1 MDRQDTSHSTS
12 GRPSEQVR
20 RDVWVRSGGRC
31 ALCNEYLLEGP
42 MSGRTVN
49 LGELAH
55 IVGRSTGDRSP
66 RGQDAL
72 DPALRDDADN
82 LMLLCASQHGEID
95 APGGLDV
102 FTVDKLRRLKR
113 EHEDRIRHLTG
124 LGPDRAT
131 TVVRMVGRVHG
142 KEVELSRQTAAAAV
156 LAEDRFPLFLESYTR
171 HGLEIDLRG
180 VPGES
185 SAARAASRAAAASR
199 AHYRLAAGLVEDVIE
214 RQLRP
219 GIVRDAV
226 RHVSVFGFARLPLLV
241 YLGSRLD
248 DSVPTDIYQRHRADE
263 SWVWRSNDGPPVG
276 FTTRVDHDVP
286 AGSEAVVVMNV
297 SGAIGPQEVP
307 AALAALRRYEIRP
320 TAPACPDIMRDRG
333 CLQGFAAALRDFFAR
348 LEGEAKGLR
357 RLHVLPAV
365 PMSAAVALGRAHH
378 PQVHPRL
385 VVYERLTGA
394 YVPTLEVS

>member
-1 MDRQDTSHSTS
+1 
-12 GRPSEQVR
+12 
-20 RDVWVRSGGRC
+20 
-31 ALCNEYLLEGP
+31 

-49 LGELAH
+49 LGEVAH
-55 IVGRSTGDRSP
+55 IVGRRTGAHSP
-66 RGQDAL
+66 RGQHSL
-72 DPALRDDADN
+72 DPARRDDADN

-95 APGGLDV
+95 ASGGLDV
-102 FTVDKLRRLKR
+102 FTVDKLRRLKQ

-142 KEVELSRQTAAAAV
+142 REVELSRQTAATAV
-156 LAEDRFPLFLESYTR
+156 LAGDRFPLFLESYTR

-185 SAARAASRAAAASR
+185 SRAPRAASRAAAASR
-199 AHYRLAAGLVEDVIE
+199 AHYRLAAGLVDEVIDQ
-214 RQLRP
+214 QLRP
-219 GIVRDAV
+219 GILRDAV

-263 SWVWRSNDGPPVG
+263 SWAWRGGDGPPVE
-276 FTTRVDHDVP
+276 FTTGIDHDVP

-307 AALAALRRYEIRP
+307 AALSALRRYEIRP
-320 TAPACPDIMRDRG
+320 VAAPTCPDIMRDRE
-333 CLQGFAAALRDFFAR
+333 CLQRFSAALRDFFAR
-348 LEGEAKGLR
+348 LEWEAKGLR
-357 RLHVLPAV
+357 RLHLLPAV
-365 PMSAAVALGRAHH
+365 PMSAAVALGRARH

-385 VVYERLTGA
+385 VVYERLAGA